1 MVGFLADQNPQPI
14 SASAPPVAL
23 SPGRWSAKA
32 SLGIAIMSDYVAHRE
47 LHTSRRI
54 RLVFD
59 ALHAFITKE
68 TTQSLS

>member
-1 MVGFLADQNPQPI
+1 
-14 SASAPPVAL
+14 L